1 MIEAGSTGSARSAE
15 GHHTGFAD
23 AGRSDAAVVGER
35 DVDRLRACVGAAL
48 APAHFAPRRLC
59 AGCSSAGGP
68 NAGAVREHTSVMNLP
83 RNILVPVDLGEQT
96 ESVLDY
102 AVALAAKL
110 DAKIHLLHVFGRP
123 LFGEG
128 TGIVVTETVS
138 DEIITRCQNELDRL
152 VRAHAGRV
160 PFGQTSLRFGD
171 PRTEIQTAAVRVDAE
186 LIVMGT
192 HGRRGVSRLV
202 LGSVAESIART
213 ALCPVLL
220 VRAGVGSAS

>member
-1 MIEAGSTGSARSAE
+1 ML
-15 GHHTGFAD
+15 
-23 AGRSDAAVVGER
+23 V
-35 DVDRLRACVGAAL
+35 C
-48 APAHFAPRRLC
+48 RR
-59 AGCSSAGGP
+59 
-68 NAGAVREHTSVMNLP
+68 TSVLARFVKHMFTMNLP

-110 DAKIHLLHVFGRP
+110 DAKIHLLHVLARP
-123 LFGEG
+123 LLGAE

-138 DEIITRCQNELDRL
+138 DEIIARCQSELDRL
-152 VRAHAGRV
+152 TRARADKV
-160 PFGQTSLRFGD
+160 PFAQIPLRFGD
-171 PRTEIQTAAVRVDAE
+171 PRTEIQAAAAEINAE

-213 ALCPVLL
+213 ARCPVLL
-220 VRAGVGSAS
+220 VRASVESTS

>member
-1 MIEAGSTGSARSAE
+1 
-15 GHHTGFAD
+15 
-23 AGRSDAAVVGER
+23 
-35 DVDRLRACVGAAL
+35 
-48 APAHFAPRRLC
+48 
-59 AGCSSAGGP
+59 
-68 NAGAVREHTSVMNLP
+68 MNLP
-83 RNILVPVDLGEQT
+83 RNILVPVDLGAQT

-110 DAKIHLLHVFGRP
+110 DAKIHLLHVLGRP
-123 LFGEG
+123 LLGAE

-152 VRAHAGRV
+152 MRARASKV
-160 PFGQTSLRFGD
+160 PFAQTPLRFGD
-171 PRTEIQTAAVRVDAE
+171 PRTEIEAAAAEIGAE

-213 ALCPVLL
+213 APCPVLL
-220 VRAGVGSAS
+220 VRAGVGSES

>member
-1 MIEAGSTGSARSAE
+1 MK
-15 GHHTGFAD
+15 
-23 AGRSDAAVVGER
+23 
-35 DVDRLRACVGAAL
+35 
-48 APAHFAPRRLC
+48 
-59 AGCSSAGGP
+59 
-68 NAGAVREHTSVMNLP
+68 HTSVMNLP

-110 DAKIHLLHVFGRP
+110 DAKIHLLHVLGRP
-123 LFGEG
+123 LFGEA
-128 TGIVVTETVS
+128 TGIVATETVS
-138 DEIITRCQNELDRL
+138 DEIITRCQHELDRL

>member
-1 MIEAGSTGSARSAE
+1 MLARFVKHMSA
-15 GHHTGFAD
+15 
-23 AGRSDAAVVGER
+23 
-35 DVDRLRACVGAAL
+35 
-48 APAHFAPRRLC
+48 
-59 AGCSSAGGP
+59 
-68 NAGAVREHTSVMNLP
+68 MNLP

-102 AVALAAKL
+102 TVALAAKL
-110 DAKIHLLHVFGRP
+110 DAKIHLLHVLGRP

-138 DEIITRCQNELDRL
+138 NEVIARCQNELDRL
-152 VRAHAGRV
+152 MHARASKV
-160 PFGQTSLRFGD
+160 PFAQTPLRFGD
-171 PRTEIQTAAVRVDAE
+171 PRTEIQAAAAEIGVD

-213 ALCPVLL
+213 ARCPVLL
-220 VRAGVGSAS
+220 VRAGVESTS